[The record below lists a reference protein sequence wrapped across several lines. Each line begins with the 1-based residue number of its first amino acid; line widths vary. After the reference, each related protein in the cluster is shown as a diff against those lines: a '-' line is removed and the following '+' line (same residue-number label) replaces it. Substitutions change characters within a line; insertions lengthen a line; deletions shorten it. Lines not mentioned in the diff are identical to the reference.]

1 MCALTK
7 NRFATFG
14 EGEKKIKI
22 WKGDVPYSETLIA
35 ETPENEEAYSSQFGL
50 VQLKDKEI
58 LALAAYGVY
67 QFDLNNY
74 NCIKVIKESC
84 PEIFFIQL
92 NEDLFATNGFLIDIK
107 KGEVKK
113 FFREWYNDVENGLL
127 LSNGRLL
134 FVTTYTN
141 IDHGGSS
148 SAMRLLDIQTE
159 KQACNSELNSYPF
172 ETILIDEHTF
182 IAAKRYSIQIWNY

>member
-7 NRFATFG
+7 NRFTTLG

-67 QFDLNNY
+67 LFDLNNY

-113 FFREWYNDVENGLL
+113 FFREWYNGK
-127 LSNGRLL
+127 LL

-182 IAAKRYSIQIWNY
+182 IAAKKYSIQIWNY